1 MTAAPT
7 TATLRLVIP
16 AKPEYLVLGRL
27 VLTGLSRSR
36 PIDPDSLSDLKL
48 ALTEACSNSMRHAYG
63 AANGGKVE
71 IVFEVGADEIAV
83 EVLDQGSGF
92 RPEQAGGSDGD
103 GELDEGGLGLEIIR
117 AVSDLTEVGTGHDG
131 GGTRIRFVKRL
142 PEAGEPTARRP

>member
-1 MTAAPT
+1 VTAAPT

-48 ALTEACSNSMRHAYG
+48 ALTEACSNSMRHAYRS
-63 AANGGKVE
+63 ANGSVE

-92 RPEQAGGSDGD
+92 EPDAASGLATD
-103 GELDEGGLGLEIIR
+103 GELDEGGLGLEIIK
-117 AVSDLTEVGTGHDG
+117 AVSDLTEVGARHDG
-131 GGTRIRFVKRL
+131 SGARIRFVKRL
-142 PEAGEPTARRP
+142 S